1 MHEHVVHALDDAV
14 TVDPNV
20 LAVAIRPV
28 AVDPDP
34 VGTTPERLLDCH
46 RAWGRRRDIRRSD
59 RLGLLHDDHRLAV
72 DLFRHALLDFD
83 HDVIRSF
90 GSGIDLTTG
99 WLITARITVMRYFDL
114 VGRRGLVT

>member
-1 MHEHVVHALDDAV
+1 MDEHVVHALDDAV

-28 AVDPDP
+28 AIDPDA

-72 DLFRHALLDFD
+72 DLFGHPFLDFD
-83 HDVIRSF
+83 HDVIGSL
-90 GSGIDLTTG
+90 GSGVDLTTRR
-99 WLITARITVMRYFDL
+99 LITARIPVMRYLEL
-114 VGRRGLVT
+114 VGRRGIVA